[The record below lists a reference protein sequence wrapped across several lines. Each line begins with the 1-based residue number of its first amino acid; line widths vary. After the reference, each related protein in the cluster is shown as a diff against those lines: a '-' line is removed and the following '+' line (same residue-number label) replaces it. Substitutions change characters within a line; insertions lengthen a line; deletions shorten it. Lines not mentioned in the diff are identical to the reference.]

1 MRSKYDMYSYSEKV
15 ITIEKR
21 KKHITKM
28 KRIWQNWKKSVFAKK
43 DKLLEDFS
51 VVLSDFDNDV
61 LSLQDMPDEVLL
73 IIVKFLDIETL
84 LKCSHTCQRIR

>member
-1 MRSKYDMYSYSEKV
+1 
-15 ITIEKR
+15 
-21 KKHITKM
+21 M

-61 LSLQDMPDEVLL
+61 LSLQDMPDE
-73 IIVKFLDIETL
+73 IILKIFSYLRIKDLGHSARVSKRMKDIW
-84 LKCSHTCQRIR
+84 